1 MRPQSEREPES
12 QTRQQPDSAPTQQT
26 VALVPETPPRTGSS
40 PLGSGGWRAVS
51 PTQHSPNAIAI
62 EAASDADF
70 VELSAFLA
78 HHGLMRWRPLFIEHE
93 ITFGALLHFEERD
106 LMELGLARGPQVTI
120 IRTMKRWRHID
131 SHSQTNTA
139 VGAADGTQGSPPSS
153 APVGSDSR
161 LPPASP
167 MPAEKSVLNESE
179 RVQAQAQAEAAEL
192 REQARTQYV
201 TEAVR
206 RQEETSE
213 DRRYV
218 QEKAQQY
225 NASRRS
231 GGRDYGLSSGSSS
244 ISLLSGPPTS
254 AEIRALVV
262 DSSRRSPQRVGLV
275 ASPFSEPAADNRW
288 FPSPRRSSPS
298 RLRLI
303 SPTRETA
310 GDSTTRHVAN
320 SADQLV
326 EHGATA
332 PSTAGPQVRSTVS
345 TKAYAGEPIA
355 PRRGSPLRNRIS
367 PLRRKS
373 SSPARS
379 IATRS
384 QVSVLSGLKA
394 GAGGSSAGS
403 RPINRSF
410 AAAGGS
416 HSGTSSRSVE
426 TTPRRIFGAGGSLA
440 ATTSAQKSTWG
451 TPPARVSSLNS
462 PGLGN
467 LNAPGSRIAAMA
479 ANARATR
486 THAGGGARTS
496 VRMRSPVRIGSSTSL
511 GSMASVG
518 SRSSTLR
525 R

>member
-93 ITFGALLHFEERD
+93 ITFDALLHFEERD

-131 SHSQTNTA
+131 GHSQTNTA
-139 VGAADGTQGSPPSS
+139 VGAAEGTQGSPPSS

-161 LPPASP
+161 LPPTSP

-179 RVQAQAQAEAAEL
+179 RVQPEAQAEAAER

-373 SSPARS
+373 SPPARS